1 MVLRIFSFIPA
12 AWATFIAFY
21 LDLLNK
27 DPHKHDLGP
36 DSTLVLSICIAL
48 LNLCIAVP
56 IRGVRFVA
64 TLVFFGVSSPRE
76 FRPEALLEPYMNLS
90 AHTAP
95 TMEPRRTP
103 ICQCANNR
111 ESRRDIR
118 AIQCVALRR

>member
-1 MVLRIFSFIPA
+1 MREPQKREALWLPFSTRLPVGPRIPA
-12 AWATFIAFY
+12 ELDQPRLVRVQFQLELGQPFGKLPQKPVCFVLTFEP
-21 LDLLNK
+21 N
-27 DPHKHDLGP
+27 HK
-36 DSTLVLSICIAL
+36 
-48 LNLCIAVP
+48 
-56 IRGVRFVA
+56 
-64 TLVFFGVSSPRE
+64 VSSPRE
-76 FRPEALLEPYMNLS
+76 FRPEALSEPYMNLS

>member
-1 MVLRIFSFIPA
+1 LLKVHRAALLLIRLHLQFGQLLPQPFLHRQPKPLLARLRIHQ
-12 AWATFIAFY
+12 
-21 LDLLNK
+21 D
-27 DPHKHDLGP
+27 HQ
-36 DSTLVLSICIAL
+36 
-48 LNLCIAVP
+48 
-56 IRGVRFVA
+56 
-64 TLVFFGVSSPRE
+64 VSSPRE
-76 FRPEALLEPYMNLS
+76 FRPEALSEPYMNLS